1 MVKKFLYK
9 FSAIEIYNEAL
20 RNILGDDTIALRF
33 LDDSEEHWA
42 IVLLLLEPTAYYSL
56 RPISSVIIIFRI

>member
-56 RPISSVIIIFRI
+56 RPISSVIISFRI